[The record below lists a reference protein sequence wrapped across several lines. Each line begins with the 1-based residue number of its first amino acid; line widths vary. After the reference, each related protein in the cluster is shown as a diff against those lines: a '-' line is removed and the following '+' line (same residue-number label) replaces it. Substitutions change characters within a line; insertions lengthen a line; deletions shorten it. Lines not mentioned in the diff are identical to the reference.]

1 MLMRWLGVDIF
12 GIYLL
17 NLVVTVG
24 MFIVLIFRAWIELKH
39 YRMMWA
45 EMEWK
50 RTSQVVGRILRAEKE
65 LFSKMDG
72 GDELYQLLCK
82 IFDVNEE

>member
-1 MLMRWLGVDIF
+1 MDIF
-12 GIYLL
+12 NIYLL
-17 NLVVTVG
+17 NLMVTVG

-65 LFSKMDG
+65 LFSKMEG

>member
-1 MLMRWLGVDIF
+1 MRWLGVDIF